1 MELANLED
9 GIPIGGISAKSFGDS
24 STEHYDTIGIVKSK
38 HSSHYT
44 KTKDQPL
51 LSPVLPPI
59 RAIVTGLPQKNYSS
73 D

>member
-9 GIPIGGISAKSFGDS
+9 GIPIGGVSAKSFGDS

-44 KTKDQPL
+44 KQRSASAIPSA
-51 LSPVLPPI
+51 SPNPKHCY
-59 RAIVTGLPQKNYSS
+59 RASQT
-73 D
+73 